1 MKTRVIVSL
10 LLISILIFSLFTPAF
25 AIEIQSSNY
34 ISSAWGTLTKE
45 NASGQI
51 MVSYSVYS
59 SKSAL
64 TRIGVSQIAIY
75 KADGTYVRSVYG
87 TTSNG
92 LIKTSGSVATG
103 TYTFDC
109 APNTSYYAVVYFT
122 VKDANGFDST
132 SRTTNTV
139 TSPA

>member
-1 MKTRVIVSL
+1 MKKRIFIALLIVST
-10 LLISILIFSLFTPAF
+10 LIFSLLTPAL
-25 AIEIQSSNY
+25 AIDIYSSEY
-34 ISSAWGTLTKE
+34 ISDAYCYLNKGSV
-45 NASGQI
+45 SGQI
-51 MVSYSVYS
+51 TVYYSVRS
-59 SKSAL
+59 TKSAL

-92 LIKTSGSVATG
+92 LIKTSGSIATG

-109 APNTSYYAVVYFT
+109 APNTSYYAIVYFT

>member
-1 MKTRVIVSL
+1 MKTRVLVSM
-10 LLISILIFSLFTPAF
+10 LIIGALIFGLFTPAS
-25 AIEIQSSNY
+25 AVEIQSSAY
-34 ISSAWGTLTKE
+34 ISHASCSLTKGSG
-45 NASGQI
+45 AGQI
-51 MVSYSVYS
+51 TVSYSVRS
-59 SKSAL
+59 GKTNL

-75 KADGTYVRSVYG
+75 KAAGTFVRSVYG
-87 TTSNG
+87 SASNG
-92 LIKTSGSVATG
+92 LIKTSGSAATG

-109 APNTSYYAVVYFT
+109 APNTSYYAIVYFT